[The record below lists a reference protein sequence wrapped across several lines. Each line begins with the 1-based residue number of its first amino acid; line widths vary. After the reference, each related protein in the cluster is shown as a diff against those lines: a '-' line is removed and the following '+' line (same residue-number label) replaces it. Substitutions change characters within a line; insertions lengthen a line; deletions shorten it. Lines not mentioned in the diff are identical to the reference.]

1 MIRPILWK
9 LWGTALIWIAWKSLR
24 SSREFPWICDMIGW
38 TLHEVKQCLFLQQSI
53 DWKNLTTAAL
63 HYVGH
68 VCDVVWAVSGNL
80 HFDAPCAHTNSSIQL
95 SSKYPL
101 NPFEPV
107 LLTSKYLSE
116 GWTGTWTPPQKKKK
130 ELHQDGIMHGI
141 LLRKTE
147 IRLFFPDLFQQRFQ
161 KTRCHADCYSSSSW
175 LKQIAPVGRSNHRVT
190 HGTLVHYDLGIRGIR
205 VKHPWVKL
213 MGDVFWCQKGPHD
226 SLGMWFKR

>member
-130 ELHQDGIMHGI
+130 NYTRMVSCMVSFFEK
-141 LLRKTE
+141 LRFVCFSR
-147 IRLFFPDLFQQRFQ
+147 IFFSKDFKKRG
-161 KTRCHADCYSSSSW
+161 AM
-175 LKQIAPVGRSNHRVT
+175 QIAIARV
-190 HGTLVHYDLGIRGIR
+190 HG
-205 VKHPWVKL
+205 
-213 MGDVFWCQKGPHD
+213 
-226 SLGMWFKR
+226 